1 MCGDKHVRFLNV
13 TVGQAGKVD
22 HSMIRQSFTRG
33 LTGAYFTKRN
43 ESQYG
48 KYYHIL
54 QKSTIEN
61 IVFYVSGCKTS
72 CFLENHQ

>member
-22 HSMIRQSFTRG
+22 HSMIRQSFTKG

-43 ESQYG
+43 ES
-48 KYYHIL
+48 
-54 QKSTIEN
+54 
-61 IVFYVSGCKTS
+61 
-72 CFLENHQ
+72 